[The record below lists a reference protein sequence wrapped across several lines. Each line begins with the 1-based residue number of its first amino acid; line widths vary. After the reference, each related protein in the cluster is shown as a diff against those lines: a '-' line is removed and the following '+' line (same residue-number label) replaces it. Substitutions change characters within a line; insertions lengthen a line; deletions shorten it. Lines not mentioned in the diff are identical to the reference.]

1 MTRIISGLVGG
12 RRIEVPKSGVR
23 PTTDRVR
30 ESLFS
35 ALDSR
40 IQNWNQIQVLDL
52 FAGSGA
58 LGIEALSRG
67 ATAATFVE
75 QDKQAAQIISRN
87 LKDLNLS
94 GEVVVANALN
104 FQPANSY
111 NLVIAD
117 PPYEVSDQQL
127 QDLVYLIKD
136 RIDQAGLV
144 VVERGSK
151 SEFSWPS
158 GFEGLITRNYG
169 DTAIFLSLRR
179 DKP

>member
-58 LGIEALSRG
+58 LGIEALS
-67 ATAATFVE
+67 
-75 QDKQAAQIISRN
+75 AAQQRP
-87 LKDLNLS
+87 LLLS
-94 GEVVVANALN
+94 
-104 FQPANSY
+104 
-111 NLVIAD
+111 
-117 PPYEVSDQQL
+117 
-127 QDLVYLIKD
+127 KT
-136 RIDQAGLV
+136 
-144 VVERGSK
+144 SK
-151 SEFSWPS
+151 QH
-158 GFEGLITRNYG
+158 
-169 DTAIFLSLRR
+169 
-179 DKP
+179 K